1 MVQRIEI
8 RIKRGSDIFSV
19 LLAVFTMPGI
29 FYLVTF
35 MDAGEM
41 GAGFPLI
48 DDPDGWPAHIAGWAF
63 RTFMLYGALILFAL
77 GYISAKRLLR
87 GGLLLTVSK
96 TGLLDHSQSPPVQLV
111 WSDIISCY
119 SETTRHGGML
129 KLKFR
134 PGAVRRTLLARFI
147 GSDGLNIPHGYI
159 IPDYETIKS
168 HLESVMPDRLAG
180 GL

>member
-1 MVQRIEI
+1 MVQPNEI
-8 RIKRGSDIFSV
+8 RIKRGSDIFFI
-19 LLAVFTMPGI
+19 LLAVFLIPFNLWI
-29 FYLVTF
+29 LTF
-35 MDAGEM
+35 IDAGEM

-63 RTFMLYGALILFAL
+63 RAFMLYGTFLFFAL
-77 GYISAKRLLR
+77 GYISTKRLLR
-87 GGLLLTVSK
+87 GGLVLTVSK

-129 KLKFR
+129 RLKFR
-134 PGAVRRTLLARFI
+134 PGAVRRTFLARFV
-147 GSDGLNIPHGYI
+147 GSEGLNIPHGDV
-159 IPDYETIKS
+159 IPDYETVKS
-168 HLESVMPDRLAG
+168 HLENVMPDRLAG